1 MTVCAFHFM
10 RAVMDGS
17 TKTFKCSLLGA
28 LAKGESSKDT
38 VDQRAS
44 VSPS

>member
-10 RAVMDGS
+10 HAVMDSS
-17 TKTFKCSLLGA
+17 TKTFKCSLPGA
-28 LAKGESSKDT
+28 LAEGESSKDM
-38 VDQRAS
+38 VDRRAS